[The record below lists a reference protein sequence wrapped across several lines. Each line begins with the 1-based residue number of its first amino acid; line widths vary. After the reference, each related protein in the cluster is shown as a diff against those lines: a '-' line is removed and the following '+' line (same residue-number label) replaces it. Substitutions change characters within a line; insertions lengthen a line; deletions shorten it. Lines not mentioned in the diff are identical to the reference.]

1 MLPRMVRIQLV
12 IFSIAS
18 IIGVVAMVFAYMQVP
33 TLLGIGKITV
43 TLELPSSGGL
53 YRFAN
58 VTYRGVQVGKVTEMD
73 VSRTRAIATLRLD
86 TTPKIPADLQA
97 EVRSVSAVGEQYV
110 ELLPHTDSPPYLEDG
125 SVISMADTTIPQP
138 VSPMLEQVNTLIASI
153 PKGRLTELVDESYK
167 AFSGAGFD
175 MGSLVDSSATV
186 SEALNEDASRSA
198 RLAEDS
204 VPLLDSQARSTDA
217 LRLWARSL
225 AGITGQVV
233 ADDPQ
238 IRTLLEEGPA
248 AANEVAGMLEQIK
261 PTLPVLLANMT
272 TFGQVAVTYR
282 PSLEQVLVLLPPFVA
297 NVQSSAPQNNP
308 TGIALGDFRIQMA
321 DPNPCTVGFLPPSEW
336 RSPDD
341 LTTVD
346 TPDGLYCK
354 LPQDSPIVVRG
365 ARNAPCMGVPGK
377 RAPTV
382 EQCYSDRPYEPLAMR
397 QHSLGAYP
405 IDPNLIAQGVLPDDR
420 VRADENLFA
429 PLEGT
434 PLPPGAVPRGPLPPI
449 PPPPLAPGAQ
459 MPSLP
464 PGAIPPLVSR
474 EVDQQ
479 GATATA
485 PQTATQHGPPPVGP
499 APTDGSPPA
508 PDAVPA
514 TPSSVTTGPA
524 EGPSV
529 AIAHYDP
536 QSGRYATPDGNVGRQ
551 SDLVQSPKSWQEL
564 IYEGGAQ

>member
-1 MLPRMVRIQLV
+1 MLPRVVRIQLV

-73 VSRTRAIATLRLD
+73 VSRTQATATLRLD
-86 TTPKIPADLQA
+86 TSPRIPSDLQA

-110 ELLPHTDSPPYLEDG
+110 ELLPRTESPPYLEDG
-125 SVISMADTTIPQP
+125 SVIAMSDTTIPQP
-138 VSPMLEQVNTLIASI
+138 VSPMLEQVNALIASI
-153 PKGRLTELVDESYK
+153 PKGRLSELIDESYK

-175 MGSLVDSSATV
+175 MGSLVDSSATL
-186 SEALNEDASRSA
+186 SEALNEDPSRSA

-204 VPLLDSQARSTDA
+204 VPLLDSQVRSTDS
-217 LRLWARSL
+217 LRVWVRSL

-233 ADDPQ
+233 ANDPQ
-238 IRTLLEEGPA
+238 LRTLLEEGPA
-248 AANEVAGMLEQIK
+248 AVDEVAGLLEQIK

-272 TFGQVAVTYR
+272 TIGQVAVTYR

-297 NVQSSAPQNNP
+297 NVQSSAPHNNP

-321 DPNPCTVGFLPPSEW
+321 DPNPCTVGFLPPSQW

-341 LTTVD
+341 QTTVD
-346 TPDGLYCK
+346 TPDGIYCK

-382 EQCYSDRPYEPLAMR
+382 EQCYSDKPYEPLAMR
-397 QHSLGAYP
+397 QHSLGPYP
-405 IDPNLIAQGVLPDDR
+405 IDPNLIAQGVPPDDR
-420 VRADENLFA
+420 VTADENLFA

-434 PLPPGAVPRGPLPPI
+434 PLPPGAVPPI
-449 PPPPLAPGAQ
+449 PPPPLAVGAQ

-464 PGAIPPLVSR
+464 PNAIPPLVSQP
-474 EVDQQ
+474 VDQQ
-479 GATATA
+479 GAVGA
-485 PQTATQHGPPPVGP
+485 PAPHAAIPHGPPPQGP
-499 APTDGSPPA
+499 PPPDDSPP
-508 PDAVPA
+508 PPGTVPA
-514 TPSSVTTGPA
+514 TPSSATTGA
-524 EGPSV
+524 ADGPSV
-529 AIAHYDP
+529 AITHYDP
-536 QSGRYATPDGNVGRQ
+536 QTGQYATPDGNVGRQ
-551 SDLVQSPKSWQEL
+551 TDLVQSPKSWQQL
-564 IYEGGAQ
+564 IYEGEQ